1 MEIHCIFKKVVVLDH
16 LIPTFQL
23 LQQSYKIMIIRPS
36 CSARLPSQSGKV
48 VCTNRQQT
56 GAPELT
62 DVWFGQERWSGRGNF
77 IERNGHYIQLLSD
90 HCWPSMASK
99 LFIEHIQC
107 IYIIHKHI
115 YCQNLFLASQ
125 FMMIGWTMNTESW
138 KLEMLPRSFA
148 TSFSTKSLLS
158 CHHGRKKQVHLFFLF
173 CIISSLQLKRTW

>member
-16 LIPTFQL
+16 LIPTFKL

-36 CSARLPSQSGKV
+36 CSAQLPSQSGKV

-90 HCWPSMASK
+90 HS
-99 LFIEHIQC
+99 
-107 IYIIHKHI
+107 
-115 YCQNLFLASQ
+115 
-125 FMMIGWTMNTESW
+125 
-138 KLEMLPRSFA
+138 
-148 TSFSTKSLLS
+148 
-158 CHHGRKKQVHLFFLF
+158 
-173 CIISSLQLKRTW
+173 